1 MPLVKRHRSPLLK
14 VEIKQ
19 ATGTMPV
26 ACFCCYTV
34 RMQTPEKL
42 LAADE
47 VSQKL
52 RDWQPTAQER
62 AWEAIGWA
70 PSLLEA
76 QRLSKKENRLVF
88 LFTLDG
94 RMQRGRC

>member
-1 MPLVKRHRSPLLK
+1 
-14 VEIKQ
+14 
-19 ATGTMPV
+19 MPV

-34 RMQTPEKL
+34 KMQTPEKL
-42 LAADE
+42 LTADD
-47 VSQKL
+47 VSLKV
-52 RDWQPTAQER
+52 REWQPTPQER

-76 QRLSKKENRLVF
+76 QRLGKKESRLVF